1 MKEKNQ
7 EKRKREKVFNLV
19 NVKIKILMIDIKHK
33 EFLDSGVHLG
43 HMSKKWNPNMAPYIL
58 MKKHGIHIID
68 LNKTIQKLHEAASVL
83 KTIIRSG
90 RKIMFV
96 ATKKQAKISIESE
109 ALRLNMPYVTERWLG
124 GMLTNFSTIKKSLK
138 KMISVDKMMKEV
150 SYQNLA
156 KREKLMINRKKYKL
170 EKLLGGMNNLTRLP
184 AALFLIDTNKE
195 HIAIKEAQ
203 KMGIVVFAL
212 VDTNSNPNLVNYPI
226 PGNDDSTK
234 SISIIVKNIGKAIE
248 EGLEER
254 KKDKEKSQNK

>member
-1 MKEKNQ
+1 M
-7 EKRKREKVFNLV
+7 
-19 NVKIKILMIDIKHK
+19 
-33 EFLDSGVHLG
+33 G
-43 HMSKKWNPNMAPYIL
+43 
-58 MKKHGIHIID
+58 
-68 LNKTIQKLHEAASVL
+68 
-83 KTIIRSG
+83 
-90 RKIMFV
+90 
-96 ATKKQAKISIESE
+96 SIESE

-234 SISIIVKNIGKAIE
+234 SISIIVKNIGIVKCKKALIE
-248 EGLEER
+248 SKGDFNLAVKILR
-254 KKDKEKSQNK
+254 NMGEKIS